1 MRPKNWPTWKISSL
15 DNFEIRMEFTLQ
27 IVTDGKSI
35 VPSAC
40 FSSIAEIDY
49 TVYRQPPRTLS
60 GKSLTS
66 DMRIAEVF
74 DDRFICMHE
83 EIAHRNT
90 EYNEPKK
97 LFEAKLSRVANMRD
111 TMKG

>member
-1 MRPKNWPTWKISSL
+1 
-15 DNFEIRMEFTLQ
+15 MELTLQ
-27 IVTDGKSI
+27 IVTDGKSM

-40 FSSIAEIDY
+40 FSSIAEIDIMIRS
-49 TVYRQPPRTLS
+49 VSNWQK
-60 GKSLTS
+60 GGCLTS

-90 EYNEPKK
+90 EYNKPKE
-97 LFEAKLSRVANMRD
+97 LLEAKLSRIANMRD